1 MSYSG
6 AAVGAFIFPM
16 IFESLISTFHLQPS
30 LLIMGGITLLAIMG
44 AILLTPSE
52 RTGKGE
58 KVGKKTTSSDVST
71 PCFNSSTKCSVEDG
85 PEEDETRDVSSC
97 EREEESENV
106 REKKGSESVREESEN
121 GREERDCLATKA
133 GSRMESV
140 LERMKKHM
148 KQDMKIMVNPYF
160 TLVSLVYIAYIMGN
174 VTFLMILPDFAIEVG
189 LSKSQGIFLLS
200 IFSLTDLIGRLT
212 PLLLNYFTNESRSRK
227 VISNKF
233 LFVSS
238 ISMLSIILLL
248 FPILGNSSST
258 FVTTVKSLIPLYHI
272 LLTLTLLAGFF
283 SGFQMILPP
292 VLLSEYLGPSQ
303 TAVAFGLTN
312 FICGISSFSRPFII
326 EAVRNQ
332 TKNYDFIFYIF
343 SAFAAFAS
351 LSWILESIL
360 TWSNPYDQVGIDEEN
375 R

>member
-1 MSYSG
+1 
-6 AAVGAFIFPM
+6 
-16 IFESLISTFHLQPS
+16 
-30 LLIMGGITLLAIMG
+30 MGGITLLAIMG
-44 AILLTPSE
+44 AILLIPFE
-52 RTGKGE
+52 QTGKSDE
-58 KVGKKTTSSDVST
+58 ARKKATSSNVST
-71 PCFNSSTKCSVEDG
+71 RCFNSSTKFSIEDG
-85 PEEDETRDVSSC
+85 PEEDETRDVSCC
-97 EREEESENV
+97 EREEKESE
-106 REKKGSESVREESEN
+106 KVREE
-121 GREERDCLATKA
+121 REEREESHCPATKPE
-133 GSRMESV
+133 SRGESV
-140 LERMKKHM
+140 LEKVKENM
-148 KQDMKIMVNPYF
+148 KQDVKIVLNPYF

-200 IFSLTDLIGRLT
+200 IFSVTDLIGRLT
-212 PLLLNYFTNESRSRK
+212 PLLLNYFTNESSSRK

-248 FPILGNSSST
+248 FPIVGNSSST
-258 FVTTVKSLIPLYHI
+258 FVTTIKSLIPLYHI

-326 EAVRNQ
+326 ETVRVQ
-332 TKNYDFIFYIF
+332 TKSYDFIFYIF
-343 SAFAAFAS
+343 SAFAALAS
-351 LSWILESIL
+351 LSWILESIS
-360 TWSNPYDQVGIDEEN
+360 TCNNPYDQVGIDEKIEN
-375 R
+375 NRKN